1 MAEYLLETYVSRTG
15 ADSVPACADR
25 ARRAAQQLRRQGTL
39 VRYLRTVF
47 VPEDETCFHLY
58 EAASE
63 EVVREAAERAELRI
77 ERIVEAITP
86 LGEEAPM

>member
-1 MAEYLLETYVSRTG
+1 VAEYLVETYVSRTG
-15 ADSVPACADR
+15 AESVPVCAER
-25 ARRAAQQLRRQGTL
+25 ARRAARQLMRQGTA

-47 VPEDETCFHLY
+47 VPEDETCFYLY

-63 EVVREAAERAELRI
+63 EVVREAAHRAELRI

>member
-1 MAEYLLETYVSRTG
+1 VAEYLLETYVSRNG
-15 ADSVPACADR
+15 GEAVPACAER
-25 ARRAAQQLRRQGTL
+25 ARRAAEQLTWQGTS
-39 VRYLRTVF
+39 VRFLRTVF
-47 VPEDETCFHLY
+47 VPEDETCFYLY

-63 EVVREAAERAELRI
+63 EAVREAADRAQLRI

>member
-1 MAEYLLETYVSRTG
+1 VAEYLVETYVARTG
-15 ADSVPACADR
+15 AEAVSACAER
-25 ARRAAQQLRRQGTL
+25 ARRAAKKLTWQGTP

-47 VPEDETCFHLY
+47 VPEDETCFYLY

-63 EVVREAAERAELRI
+63 EAVREAARRAELRI